1 MDFESIGVI
10 PLNTSKAKFLAL
22 SMSKMVAIG
31 IDHSVY
37 IFDTSI
43 GENIGRVN
51 HFPHQVSCGVWHN
64 EDLTLVTG
72 DDYGDIIVTKLKYM
86 TSNLY
91 HLPYNLLYLS
101 FHICSENL
109 LVLTS
114 EKFVVWD
121 FKTFEIK
128 KEMELTG
135 FKVFSDFLCPQKVI
149 LLNKKKIVV
158 VRKFLKI
165 PAICEGKVD
174 DVVDAVINPSII
186 NTIYVLTTTQLL
198 EYDIVMPN

>member
-1 MDFESIGVI
+1 M
-10 PLNTSKAKFLAL
+10 
-22 SMSKMVAIG
+22 
-31 IDHSVY
+31 
-37 IFDTSI
+37 
-43 GENIGRVN
+43 
-51 HFPHQVSCGVWHN
+51 
-64 EDLTLVTG
+64 
-72 DDYGDIIVTKLKYM
+72 
-86 TSNLY
+86 
-91 HLPYNLLYLS
+91 
-101 FHICSENL
+101 
-109 LVLTS
+109 
-114 EKFVVWD
+114 VWD

-135 FKVFSDFLCPQKVI
+135 FKVLSDFLCPQKVI
-149 LLNKKKIVV
+149 LLNKEKIVV